1 MTAPELLKQQ
11 MPMVR
16 EIEANLDRLGYQRGT
31 EEWRQMFD
39 YDIAFYRKFVGEV
52 KKWDI
57 FLT

>member
-31 EEWRQMFD
+31 SEWRQMFD

-52 KKWDI
+52 K
-57 FLT
+57 

>member
-1 MTAPELLKQQ
+1 MTAPELLKRQ

-16 EIEANLDRLGYQRGT
+16 EIEANLKRLGYRRGT

-52 KKWDI
+52 K
-57 FLT
+57 